1 MLARRFF
8 HACIWTTAM
17 TTMMFYKKLV
27 PINREV
33 HRDLRL
39 KPFADGFKFAATENA
54 LPIAPVEFAQACIEY
69 PIVFAL
75 DENGKNGST
84 ICLTG
89 FRDKENVFVAED
101 GKWDGDYIPAFV
113 RRYPFVLHE
122 QDNDNFYV
130 LIDEECPGYNAA
142 DGDRLF
148 DEEGKETPMFADFVR
163 FLDFFKGQGTAA
175 RDFVSRLVEL
185 DLLVPQSIT
194 AQTSQGEMSLSGFH
208 IVDEKKLVAL
218 DDATVRELFRGGHL
232 ALIYAHLASLGNVA
246 KLLRR
251 LEPRLA
257 KAA

>member
-1 MLARRFF
+1 
-8 HACIWTTAM
+8 M